1 MCVKVWFS
9 GWWGEVLFHNCK
21 GIGKMGVMN
30 KVGITDYSVSGACG
44 GIRCSGGKVGR
55 GEEGKEKKRGDN
67 RRNKRKKI
75 GGQKRK

>member
-1 MCVKVWFS
+1 VE
-9 GWWGEVLFHNCK
+9 EVRA
-21 GIGKMGVMN
+21 V
-30 KVGITDYSVSGACG
+30 
-44 GIRCSGGKVGR
+44 GGKVGR